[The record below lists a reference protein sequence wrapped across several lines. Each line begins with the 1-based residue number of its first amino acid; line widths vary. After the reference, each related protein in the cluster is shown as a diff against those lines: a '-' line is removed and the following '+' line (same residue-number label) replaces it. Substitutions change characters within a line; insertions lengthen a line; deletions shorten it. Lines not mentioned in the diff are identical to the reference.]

1 MPIKLK
7 SIKAEAEACKKA
19 WEGMKVGTRAVHCHH
34 EVMTEELTEVAIN
47 RINYILTDKPLKE
60 QALRLRLFRP
70 VKGQAWKTYE
80 DIKGQALK
88 TYEDIEGQAWKT
100 YEDIKGQAWKTYKD
114 IEGQAWKTYKDI
126 EGPAWKT
133 YEDIEGPA
141 LKTYEDIKG
150 PAHKLICKEKNCSW
164 NGKTIFP

>member
-1 MPIKLK
+1 MHIKLK

-34 EVMTEELTEVAIN
+34 ETMTEELTEVATN

-70 VKGQAWKTYE
+70 VKGP
-80 DIKGQALK
+80 AL
-88 TYEDIEGQAWKT
+88 
-100 YEDIKGQAWKTYKD
+100 
-114 IEGQAWKTYKDI
+114 
-126 EGPAWKT
+126 KT

-141 LKTYEDIKG
+141 LKTYKDIEG
-150 PAHKLICKEKNCSW
+150 QAHKLICKEKNCPW